1 MEPEPTEP
9 TSPYAASSPRADPA
23 PLETFV
29 PDAAGSDFP
38 IQNLPYGVFVVKPDR
53 GLSKLDAVRA
63 RVGVAIGSRVL
74 DLSWLAS
81 EDLHVV
87 GDRKLCEHKSPWLL
101 DVPGAYVVTRR
112 YPIGFDRASIF
123 SSGTLTPL
131 MRAGAKT
138 WRAMRARLQALL
150 ALHPIPGVRNLRA
163 PYDVTGMCLYKM
175 EDVEMRMPCDV
186 GDFTDFYASREHAT
200 NVGTMFRGASNALN
214 ENWAALP
221 VGYHGRA
228 SSVVCSGT
236 NIVRPRG
243 QILKDA
249 SSSSSGG
256 TSEARPPSHAG
267 PHTTALAW

>member
-112 YPIGFDRASIF
+112 YPIGFDRSRP
-123 SSGTLTPL
+123 SS
-131 MRAGAKT
+131 RAE
-138 WRAMRARLQALL
+138 R
-150 ALHPIPGVRNLRA
+150 
-163 PYDVTGMCLYKM
+163 
-175 EDVEMRMPCDV
+175 
-186 GDFTDFYASREHAT
+186 
-200 NVGTMFRGASNALN
+200 
-214 ENWAALP
+214 
-221 VGYHGRA
+221 
-228 SSVVCSGT
+228 
-236 NIVRPRG
+236 
-243 QILKDA
+243 
-249 SSSSSGG
+249 
-256 TSEARPPSHAG
+256 
-267 PHTTALAW
+267 